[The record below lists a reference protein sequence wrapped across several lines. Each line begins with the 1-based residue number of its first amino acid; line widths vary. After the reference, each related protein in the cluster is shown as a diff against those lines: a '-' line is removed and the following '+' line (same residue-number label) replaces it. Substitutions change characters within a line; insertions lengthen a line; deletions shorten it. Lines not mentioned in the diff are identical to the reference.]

1 MNTKR
6 GLVEPGTE
14 SPSLR
19 RQCALLGLNRS
30 TWYAL
35 TSVGD
40 ESTENQRL
48 MDRINAIYTDYPFYG
63 SRKLTAVLRREGYRV
78 NRKRVR
84 RLMRAM
90 RLVSI
95 APKPDTS
102 RPHPQQAVYPYLLR
116 GMVIERPNQVW
127 STDITYLRIERGWA
141 YLVALID
148 WYSRYVLA
156 WRLSNTMDTAFCVDA
171 LTEALEH
178 HGTPEIFN
186 TDQGRQF
193 TSAVFIEVLNHHHI
207 RISMDGKGRALD
219 NIFIERL
226 WRSLK
231 YEEGYSKHYQ
241 SLREAQAELSA
252 YFRFYNTD
260 RPHQSLDNRTPEQVY
275 RNAQPPQ

>member
-1 MNTKR
+1 
-6 GLVEPGTE
+6 
-14 SPSLR
+14 
-19 RQCALLGLNRS
+19 
-30 TWYAL
+30 
-35 TSVGD
+35 
-40 ESTENQRL
+40 
-48 MDRINAIYTDYPFYG
+48 MDRINAIYTDHPFYG
-63 SRKLTAVLRREGYRV
+63 SRKLTAALRREGYPV

-90 RLVSI
+90 GLVSI

-116 GMVIERPNQVW
+116 GVVIERPNQVW
-127 STDITYLRIERGWA
+127 STDITDLRIERGWA

-148 WYSRYVLA
+148 WHSRYVLA
-156 WRLSNTMDTAFCVDA
+156 WRLSNTLDTTFCVEA
-171 LTEALEH
+171 LTEALEQ

-186 TDQGRQF
+186 TDQGSQF
-193 TSAVFIEVLNHHHI
+193 TSAAFIEVLNHHHI

-231 YEEGYSKHYQ
+231 YEEVYSKHDQ
-241 SLREAQAELSA
+241 SLREAQAELSV

-260 RPHQSLDNRTPEQVY
+260 RPHQSLHNRTPEQVY
-275 RNAQPPQ
+275 RNAKPPQ